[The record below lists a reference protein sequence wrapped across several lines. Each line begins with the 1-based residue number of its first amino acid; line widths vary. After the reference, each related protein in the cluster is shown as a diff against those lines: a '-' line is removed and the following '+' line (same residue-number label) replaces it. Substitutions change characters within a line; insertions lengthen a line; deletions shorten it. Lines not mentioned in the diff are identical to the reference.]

1 MSLLFSALTSAVVRG
16 VEEAVKIAAIDVASD
31 AVDGLQKGL
40 DDVAERRQRKK
51 LLQQQGYI
59 AEHPEDYFLII
70 QKTDAKKDCFR
81 INDQNG
87 NEKYYVKGIRS
98 EKSAK
103 VDVSVYDLNKCAVGS
118 SKNKLVSLRAPVI
131 RENMPGDYSLIIHDT
146 RVATL
151 KTKLSVSWE
160 DYEIEPFG
168 WQIKLDLSN
177 QRYTV
182 YDGEVP
188 LICFFKSAG
197 YKEPT
202 YIMGFTDEA
211 NELIGL
217 LTALTIICR
226 KQ

>member
-1 MSLLFSALTSAVVRG
+1 MSLLFSALTSAVARG
-16 VEEAVKIAAIDVASD
+16 VEDAVKLAALDVASD
-31 AVDGLQKGL
+31 AVNGLQKGL
-40 DDVAERRQRKK
+40 DDFTDRRQRKK
-51 LLQQQGYI
+51 LIQQQEYI
-59 AEHPEDYFLII
+59 SEHPDDCFLII

-87 NEKYYVKGIRS
+87 NEKYYVKGSRS

-103 VDVSVYDLNKCAVGS
+103 VDFSVYDLNMHAVGS
-118 SKNKLVSLRAPVI
+118 SKNKFVSLRAPVI
-131 RENMPGDYSLIIHDT
+131 RENMPGDYSLTIHDT

-151 KTKLSVSWE
+151 KTKLSVNWE

-168 WQIKLDLSN
+168 WHIKLDLSN

-182 YDGEVP
+182 FDGEVP
-188 LICFFKSAG
+188 LICFFKSVG

-211 NELIGL
+211 NELMGL
-217 LTALTIICR
+217 LIALTIICR